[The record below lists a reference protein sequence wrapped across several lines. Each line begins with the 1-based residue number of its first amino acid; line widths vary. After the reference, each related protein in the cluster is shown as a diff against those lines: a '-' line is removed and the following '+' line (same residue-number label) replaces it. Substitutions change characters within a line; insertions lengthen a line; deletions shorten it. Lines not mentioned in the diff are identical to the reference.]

1 MPETWYLLFY
11 LRQYKGEYMPIN
23 INELTIKQVRGYFEV
38 YINGKFF
45 CTEMYDSCNG

>member
-1 MPETWYLLFY
+1 
-11 LRQYKGEYMPIN
+11 MPIN

-45 CTEMYDSCNG
+45 CTSDNYIEAIREAYYCYNG

>member
-1 MPETWYLLFY
+1 
-11 LRQYKGEYMPIN
+11 MPIN

-45 CTEMYDSCNG
+45 CTADNYLEAILEVYDSCNG